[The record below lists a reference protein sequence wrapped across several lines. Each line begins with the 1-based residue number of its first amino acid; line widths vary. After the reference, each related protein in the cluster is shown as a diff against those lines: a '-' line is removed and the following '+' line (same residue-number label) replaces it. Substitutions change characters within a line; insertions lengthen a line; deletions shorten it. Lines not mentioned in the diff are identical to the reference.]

1 MRNNESRQ
9 GVAIIEFAIMMVLIL
24 IPIMAGT
31 WDISRFIDINQILT
45 RAARE
50 GVISASRGDDPT
62 SRILDY
68 AETAGLFPDDL
79 TVTVSYGEEQPGLG
93 QEVKVSL
100 AYGFSSYTIFPW
112 EDFMPG
118 GVTTAAYA
126 KME

>member
-31 WDISRFIDINQILT
+31 WDISRFIDIRQVLT

-50 GVISASRGDDPT
+50 GVVTASRGDDPT
-62 SRILDY
+62 SRITEY
-68 AETAGLFPDDL
+68 VESAGLHSEDL
-79 TVTVSYGEEQPGLG
+79 TVTVDYGPEQPGLG